1 MKFGVQ
7 ASQSGIAWN
16 DYHDLVQWLDT
27 GSNFEFLWL
36 TDHFVTGF
44 GTAFGSDGDYFEGW
58 TTLASVAE
66 ATNRLR
72 IGVLVSGNTYRHPAV
87 LAKMAT
93 TVDHISGGRLEF
105 GLGGAWHAYE
115 HEVFAI
121 PFLTTKERLDRLDEA
136 AELIKKLWT
145 EDHPTFEGKYYQL
158 KAPPYH
164 PPNVQEPHPPILI
177 GGAGEKRTLR
187 TVARFADV
195 ANISF
200 NEAHPDTVRHKFEVL
215 DQHCRD
221 IGRAPSEIRRTVQ
234 VACMMGADDAV
245 VERTVQG
252 LSGMLGLSQQHA
264 RETILAGTPEEVRA
278 QIDKLAG
285 AGVTE
290 VYITLIGNTSG
301 ARPMLDQFSEQVI
314 PTFAG

>member
-7 ASQSGIAWN
+7 ASQSGITW
-16 DYHDLVQWLDT
+16 DEYIDLVKWLDT
-27 GSNFEFLWL
+27 GSNFEYLWL

-44 GTAFGSDGDYFEGW
+44 GTAFGSDGPYLEGW
-58 TTLASVAE
+58 TTLSAVAQ
-66 ATNRLR
+66 ATSRIR

-87 LAKMAT
+87 LAKQAT

-105 GLGGAWHAYE
+105 GLGGAWHVYE
-115 HEVFAI
+115 HEVFGI
-121 PFLTTKERLDRLDEA
+121 PFLTTKERLDRMDEA

-145 EDHPTFEGKYYQL
+145 EDRPTFEGEYYQL

-164 PPNVQEPHPPILI
+164 PPNVQKPHPPILI

-195 ANISF
+195 ANVSF
-200 NEAHPDTVRHKFEVL
+200 NQAHPDTVRHKFEVL

-221 IGRAPSEIRRTVQ
+221 IGRDPSEIRRTVQ
-234 VACMMGADDAV
+234 VACMMGAPEAV
-245 VERTVQG
+245 VDRTVQG
-252 LSGMLGLSQQHA
+252 FSAMLGLTPEQA
-264 RETILAGTPEEVRA
+264 RETILAGTPDDVRA
-278 QIDKLAG
+278 HIDKLAG

-301 ARPMLDQFSEQVI
+301 AKPMLEQFSEHVI
-314 PTFAG
+314 PAFAS